1 MREPRLITF
10 FQGIPDPCPFET
22 PEEWTTRLRSGLEK
36 YRRQVSEVYSEATL
50 ERLLCSL
57 DPLCRRAA
65 VLALGLVG
73 TMTCNET
80 LSKRLCDEDPV
91 VRQLSGDAL
100 WAIWFRAAG
109 RDHCDQLQ
117 KIVSRKNSRATL
129 RDLDGLISRTGDYAE
144 AYNQRAILYY
154 KLGEFRRAAT
164 DCETVLKLNPQH
176 FGAAAGMAQ
185 CYLKL
190 NRPRAA
196 LNAFRAAL
204 EINPNLDDVGEAVKA
219 LEGMLGE
226 NAEGFDR

>member
-1 MREPRLITF
+1 M
-10 FQGIPDPCPFET
+10 
-22 PEEWTTRLRSGLEK
+22 TT
-36 YRRQVSEVYSEATL
+36 SES
-50 ERLLCSL
+50 
-57 DPLCRRAA
+57 
-65 VLALGLVG
+65 
-73 TMTCNET
+73 
-80 LSKRLCDEDPV
+80 LSKRLYDHDPV
-91 VRQLSGDAL
+91 VRQLAGDAL

-117 KIVSRKNSRATL
+117 NIVGGTNTRTVL

-154 KLGEFRRAAT
+154 KLGEFRRAAA

-176 FGAAAGMAQ
+176 FGAAAGRAQ

-196 LNAFRAAL
+196 LHAFRVAL
-204 EINPNLDDVGEAVKA
+204 DINPNLDDVGQAVKA
-219 LEGMLGE
+219 LEEMLGE